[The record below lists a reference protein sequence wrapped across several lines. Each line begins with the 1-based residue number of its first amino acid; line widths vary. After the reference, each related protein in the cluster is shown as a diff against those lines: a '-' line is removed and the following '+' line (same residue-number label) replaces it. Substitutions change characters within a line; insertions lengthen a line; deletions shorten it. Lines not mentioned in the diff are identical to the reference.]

1 MRVIGLVG
9 GMSWESTTA
18 YYQII
23 NEVIKERLGG
33 LHSAKCLLYSVD
45 FQEIEVCQAKGE
57 WERSGRLLADA
68 AKRLEKAGADFIVI
82 CTNTMH
88 KVVPQIQAGISI
100 PILHIADA
108 TADQL
113 LENKI
118 TKVGLLGTKYTM
130 TQEFYRS
137 RLTDRGIQVVIPQEK
152 DIELINSI
160 IYNELCLGVISEESR
175 AELLRIIHML
185 SLQGA
190 QGVILGCTEL
200 GLLVK
205 QADTAAPLFDTTWI
219 HAVKAAMA
227 SLEPVKPKALKPG
240 DKVAIVSLSS
250 GILGEAFCKHELELG
265 AKRLQE
271 FGLTPV
277 FMPNALKGVEY
288 LKNHPEARAQD
299 LKEALLN
306 PEIRGIICAIGGDDT
321 YRLLPYLMEDSEFTD
336 AVKRSPKLFTGY
348 SDTTINHLM
357 FHRLGMR
364 SYYGPNFI
372 CDLAEL
378 GKEMLPYTKKAF
390 ESYFA
395 GKEIVQYSSS
405 DLWYEERTDFSEA
418 AVGSERNVHRENRG
432 YEVLQGSGVFRGR
445 LLGGCLESLHDVL
458 TSTRYPDQKEI
469 CERYRLFPELKEWE
483 GRILFVE
490 TCEEKPS
497 PELLHEELMALK
509 KTGIFN
515 VIKGILVGK
524 PQDEAY
530 YEEYKEI
537 YKQVIDNKELPILYN
552 VNFGHAHPKC
562 VLPYGIET
570 EVDMINKR
578 ITFQESLFQ
587 EAQVSTIS

>member
-1 MRVIGLVG
+1 MRVVGLIG
-9 GMSWESTTA
+9 GMSWESTAT

-45 FQEIEVCQAKGE
+45 FQEIEACQAKGE
-57 WERSGRLLADA
+57 WERSGRLLAEA

-113 LENKI
+113 IENKI
-118 TKVGLLGTKYTM
+118 SKVGLLGTQYTM

-137 RLTDRGIQVVIPQEK
+137 KLTDRGLQVVIPEEK
-152 DIELINSI
+152 DIEIINSI

-175 AELLRIIHML
+175 AELIRIIHLL
-185 SLQGA
+185 SRQGA
-190 QGVILGCTEL
+190 QGIILGCTEL

-205 QADTAAPLFDTTWI
+205 QSDTSIPLFDTARI
-219 HAVKAAMA
+219 HAVKAAIA
-227 SLEPVKPKALKPG
+227 SLAPVIPKALEPG
-240 DKVAIVSLSS
+240 DKVAVVSLSK

-265 AKRLQE
+265 AKRLRE

-277 FMPNALKGVEY
+277 FMPNALRGVEY

-299 LKEALLN
+299 LKEAFLN
-306 PEIRGIICAIGGDDT
+306 PEIKGIICAIGGDDT
-321 YRLLPYLMEDSEFTD
+321 YRLLPYLMEDPEFTD

-372 CDLAEL
+372 CDLADL

-390 ESYFA
+390 ESYFT
-395 GKEIVQYSSS
+395 GKEIMQYSSS
-405 DLWYEERTDFSEA
+405 EVWYEERTDFSEA
-418 AVGSERNVHRENRG
+418 AVGTERNVHKENRG

-445 LLGGCLESLHDVL
+445 LLGGCLESLHDIL
-458 TSTRYPDQKEI
+458 TSTRYADQKEI
-469 CERYRLFPELKEWE
+469 CERYQLFPALKEWE
-483 GRILFVE
+483 GRILFIE

-497 PELLHEELMALK
+497 PELLHEELLALK
-509 KTGIFN
+509 KTGIFD
-515 VIKGILVGK
+515 VISGILVGK
-524 PQDEAY
+524 PQDEVY
-530 YEEYKEI
+530 YEEYKEV
-537 YKQVIDNKELPILYN
+537 YRQVIDHRELPILYN

-587 EAQVSTIS
+587 EV